1 MVFQDFDGSGDQDI
15 FSGEAG
21 LPNWVVNLV
30 WNGQVIASTVSDQD
44 GNFLFADLGNSSY
57 SVCIEMQG
65 GFTQTSPNGSG
76 SGCGGFGYLFTF
88 DSQFMTWSV
97 NNFAEMPQ

>member
-1 MVFQDFDGSGDQDI
+1 MFQDLDGDGLQDV

-21 LPNWVVNLV
+21 LSGWVVNLV
-30 WNGQVIASTVSDQD
+30 WNGQVIASTSSDTD
-44 GNFLFADLGNSSY
+44 GNFLFSDLGNSTY

-65 GFTQTSPNGSG
+65 GFTQSAPNGNG
-76 SGCGGFGYLFTF
+76 TGCNGMGYSFVF

>member
-1 MVFQDFDGSGDQDI
+1 MFNDFDGSGDQDV
-15 FSGEAG
+15 FSGETG
-21 LPNWVVNLV
+21 LQNWVVNLV
-30 WNGQVIASTVSDQD
+30 WNGQVIASTTSDAD
-44 GNFLFADLGNSSY
+44 GNFMFSGLGNSTY

-76 SGCGGFGYLFTF
+76 TGCSGFGYSFVF
-88 DSQFMTWSV
+88 DYQFMTWSV